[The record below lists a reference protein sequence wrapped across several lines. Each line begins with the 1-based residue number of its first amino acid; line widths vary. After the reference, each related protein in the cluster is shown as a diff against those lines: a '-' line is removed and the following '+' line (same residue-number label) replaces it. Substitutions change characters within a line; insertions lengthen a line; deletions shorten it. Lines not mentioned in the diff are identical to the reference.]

1 MWLIK
6 IPDWTQNYHFT
17 IHLFCALSWCILWKV
32 CPHDQTPADN
42 LCGAV
47 SQILWQCQGHFKVGR
62 EWGKCHSLTDG
73 PTPLKQCLLWH
84 RTGYS
89 VGHQARRTW
98 WIIVQNCSNEFPLL
112 QHRQMVHNGN
122 LLVSGKVFAS
132 PTYAL
137 IYIDCKCHHFAATI
151 LKHSSMSSHIGF
163 WHFENISTWKDS
175 SRNIWWF
182 MMGKQMTK
190 RR

>member
-1 MWLIK
+1 MIRRLQI
-6 IPDWTQNYHFT
+6 TCAVQYHKYFDNV
-17 IHLFCALSWCILWKV
+17 KV
-32 CPHDQTPADN
+32 TLRLAGSGANAIVWQMDQ
-42 LCGAV
+42 
-47 SQILWQCQGHFKVGR
+47 
-62 EWGKCHSLTDG
+62 
-73 PTPLKQCLLWH
+73 LLWSNVYRH

-112 QHRQMVHNGN
+112 QHRQMVFNGN

-151 LKHSSMSSHIGF
+151 LNHSSMSSHIGF

-175 SRNIWWF
+175 ARNIWDLSCASTWLSADKKKNKWYIYLRLRTQDGRYHF
-182 MMGKQMTK
+182 NRWKKNDTNEC
-190 RR
+190 